1 MHCCSS
7 GLRKKIEEDSRARG
21 RADADTMRPGK
32 YVLLA
37 CAVLGLLST
46 SGAVELTRENY
57 DALTAGKSVLLKL
70 YAPW

>member
-1 MHCCSS
+1 
-7 GLRKKIEEDSRARG
+7 
-21 RADADTMRPGK
+21 MRPGK

-37 CAVLGLLST
+37 CAVFGLLST

-57 DALTAGKSVLLKL
+57 DELTAGKSVLLKL